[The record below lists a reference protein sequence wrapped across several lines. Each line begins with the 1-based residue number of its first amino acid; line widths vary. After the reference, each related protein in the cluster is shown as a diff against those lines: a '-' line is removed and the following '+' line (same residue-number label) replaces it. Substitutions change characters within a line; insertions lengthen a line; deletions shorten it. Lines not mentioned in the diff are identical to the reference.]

1 MKLYLVQH
9 GEASPEE
16 TDPERPL
23 SDKGR
28 SDTSKAAAFL
38 REAGISVETILHS
51 TKLRAEQTARILAD
65 TLDQRCDVVK
75 RDFLSPNDPLDNIL
89 DEISRRDDDLM
100 IVGHLPFLDRLT
112 SRLILGSEEKSIVR
126 FRQGGVLFLERG
138 EERSW
143 RITGFIVPDLL
154 QK

>member
-1 MKLYLVQH
+1 M
-9 GEASPEE
+9 
-16 TDPERPL
+16 
-23 SDKGR
+23 
-28 SDTSKAAAFL
+28 
-38 REAGISVETILHS
+38 
-51 TKLRAEQTARILAD
+51 
-65 TLDQRCDVVK
+65 K